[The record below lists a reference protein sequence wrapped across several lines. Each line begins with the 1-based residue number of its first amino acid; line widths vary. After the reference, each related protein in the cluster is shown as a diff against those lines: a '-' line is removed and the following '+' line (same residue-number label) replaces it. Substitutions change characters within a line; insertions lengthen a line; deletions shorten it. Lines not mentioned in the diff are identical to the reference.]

1 MSDND
6 TSDAISTV
14 SVGDLVIF
22 TDADFVDHADLV
34 VRRINLKAGKLT
46 LAGHFGSYTAA
57 GRQIRQTRSVPMN
70 RCEIQ
75 QRNW

>member
-1 MSDND
+1 MTDDD
-6 TSDAISTV
+6 TSAAISTV

-34 VRRINLKAGKLT
+34 VRRIDLKAQKLT
-46 LAGHFGSYTAA
+46 LSGHFGSYTAT
-57 GRQIRQTRSVPMN
+57 GRPIRATRAVPMN

-75 QRNW
+75 QRCF